1 MGRKVIVYA
10 AVMLT
15 VINLAALGTMLYERW
30 SGPSVP
36 CLPETPGQGFEQMKG
51 ELSLSPEQ
59 IASLQEYRTVF
70 HAELDSLSVQ
80 LAAVRTQ
87 LVKELWQDEPD
98 RARISQIVDQI
109 SVLQSSAQKKVI
121 NHLLSVKGMLAPEQQ
136 QKFYAIVLQRFASA
150 SDQQMPGRRQR

>member
-1 MGRKVIVYA
+1 MSKRIIVYA
-10 AVMLT
+10 ALILT
-15 VINLAALGTMLYERW
+15 VVNVAVLGTILYNRW
-30 SGPSVP
+30 SEPSAP
-36 CLPETPGQGFEQMKG
+36 CPAETPGQGFEQMKS

-59 IASLQEYRTVF
+59 IASLQEYRTLF
-70 HAELDSLSVQ
+70 HAELDSLSAQ

-87 LVKELWQDEPD
+87 LLKELWQEEPE

-109 SVLQSSAQKKVI
+109 GVLQSSAQRKVI
-121 NHLLSVKGMLAPEQQ
+121 DHLLSVKGILTPEQQ